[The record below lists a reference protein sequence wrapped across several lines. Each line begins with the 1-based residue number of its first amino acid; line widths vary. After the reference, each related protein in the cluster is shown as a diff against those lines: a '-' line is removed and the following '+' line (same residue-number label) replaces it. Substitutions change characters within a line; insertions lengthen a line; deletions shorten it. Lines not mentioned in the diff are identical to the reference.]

1 MAMGK
6 ETTLFESEEKKD
18 IQNVADFL
26 RQLAD
31 KIEQKQVVLRQ
42 GTEELTLELPHT
54 VNLEIKVEDELK
66 KTKTKRSLEIEIEW
80 YLGQNDEPD
89 SGITLG

>member
-1 MAMGK
+1 MGK

-31 KIEQKQVVLRQ
+31 KIEQKQVILRQ

-80 YLGQNDEPD
+80 YLGQDDEPD
-89 SGITLG
+89 AGITLG